1 MAEAPAETTQ
11 RVGTR
16 WKSTACDSELIVVH
30 APSGR
35 VDLRCGGHPVIP
47 HGQEASDKSTPT
59 NSGGTQVGKR
69 YSDSDSGLVVLVTK
83 AGDGALSIGDVPL
96 ELLQPKLLPS
106 SD

>member
-1 MAEAPAETTQ
+1 MAEALAETTQ

-16 WKSTACDSELIVVH
+16 WKSAACNTELIIVH
-30 APSGR
+30 APNRR

-47 HGQEASDKSTPT
+47 HGQEAGEKSTVT
-59 NSGGTQVGKR
+59 NNGGTQVGKR
-69 YSDSDSGLVVLVTK
+69 YADADSGLVVMVTK
-83 AGDGALSIGDVPL
+83 AGDGALAIGDVPL